1 MGKKIL
7 RALLL
12 VDFNGRKL
20 AREPFL
26 CWRQLS
32 LATPVEK
39 NCREANCLL
48 ASILDID
55 SQEFFIIYYYL
66 DQGHVFL
73 VWLVFRMMSLR
84 LMEKVNFQNC
94 HHSNMYNMHK
104 MNLSSGHSITHYYS
118 KLIQPNIQSQ
128 GNLFFHFGTKYV
140 RPVVC
145 RIARTCVWNFQQM
158 ELAGFFNSICKRC
171 LLRWSCQLLVK
182 LLWHAVCIAETT
194 VQFQTIKPFLKR
206 FIAGIN
212 LRIW

>member
-1 MGKKIL
+1 MSTEWGKKFWERYCLWTSTVANSQENLFFVDGSCRWQHRL
-7 RALLL
+7 RRIAGKQTVFLHPFWTLIHKNFLSYLLL
-12 VDFNGRKL
+12 RPRPYIFGVT
-20 AREPFL
+20 
-26 CWRQLS
+26 S
-32 LATPVEK
+32 L
-39 NCREANCLL
+39 
-48 ASILDID
+48 
-55 SQEFFIIYYYL
+55 
-66 DQGHVFL
+66 
-73 VWLVFRMMSLR
+73 WMMSLR
-84 LMEKVNFQNC
+84 LMKKVNFQNC
-94 HHSNMYNMHK
+94 HHSNMYNMYK
-104 MNLSSGHSITHYYS
+104 MNLSLGHYS

-128 GNLFFHFGTKYV
+128 GNSFFHFETKYV